1 MKERKNKWLRR
12 YDEESYAAFIKY
24 FSSYIQSYFPYYC
37 GGWIPSFYDTETP
50 VFSDLSNETK
60 ERRHN
65 TK

>member
-24 FSSYIQSYFPYYC
+24 FSSYIQSYFPFC
-37 GGWIPSFYDTETP
+37 GGWMPSFYDTETP